1 MGRTVL
7 IVDDDAAT
15 CRLYA
20 AYLGPE
26 HEVLTCES
34 GVEAVELV
42 EGRAVDL
49 VLMDLALPGLDGWM
63 AMSLI
68 RARRPGVPFLI
79 VTGRSDP
86 ELEGR
91 ARTAGASGFLHK
103 PVTQD
108 QLRRAVTRALP
119 A

>member
-1 MGRTVL
+1 MARTVL

-15 CRLYA
+15 CRLYTG
-20 AYLGPE
+20 YLGPE
-26 HEVLTCES
+26 HEAVSCES

-42 EGRAVDL
+42 EARAIDL
-49 VLMDLALPGLDGWM
+49 VLMDLNLPGLDGWM

-68 RARRPGVPFLI
+68 RARRPTMPFLI

-91 ARTAGASGFLHK
+91 ARTAGTSGFLHK
-103 PVTQD
+103 PVTRE
-108 QLRRAVTRALP
+108 QLRRAVNRVLA
-119 A
+119 